1 VAGVSRS
8 GAEGFGQVVRIL
20 TTRNPMK
27 TYLKQAAFVLAVI
40 AAAKLVKSSVT
51 LPSSV
56 SGLLP

>member
-1 VAGVSRS
+1 
-8 GAEGFGQVVRIL
+8 
-20 TTRNPMK
+20 MK